1 MGSLIILADRL
12 VMRVMYREL
21 SEGRLRPM
29 IFDAFLTM
37 RSSFL
42 DELASMLPYHT
53 LNDDVRMLWI
63 MAE

>member
-1 MGSLIILADRL
+1 MESLIILVDLL
-12 VMRVMYREL
+12 VMNRVEL

-42 DELASMLPYHT
+42 DEFESMLPYHT
-53 LNDDVRMLWI
+53 LKDDVRMLCM